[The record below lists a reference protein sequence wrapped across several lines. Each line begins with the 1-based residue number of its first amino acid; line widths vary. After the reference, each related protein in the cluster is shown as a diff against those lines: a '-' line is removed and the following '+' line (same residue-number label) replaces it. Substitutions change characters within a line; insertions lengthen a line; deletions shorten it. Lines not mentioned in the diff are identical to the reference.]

1 MDRNKWYWL
10 KLTNGKHMV
19 VLSVKD
25 EEEAIIIA
33 KSHIIRHNLDMELE
47 VESMEEIQGLT
58 DPKLAGI
65 DPIIANN

>member
-1 MDRNKWYWL
+1 
-10 KLTNGKHMV
+10 MV
-19 VLSVKD
+19 VWRVRD

-33 KSHIIRHNLDMELE
+33 KSHIIRHDLDMELE

>member
-19 VLSVKD
+19 VWRVKD

-33 KSHIIRHNLDMELE
+33 KSHIIRHDLDMEL
-47 VESMEEIQGLT
+47 L
-58 DPKLAGI
+58 
-65 DPIIANN
+65 

>member
-10 KLTNGKHMV
+10 KLANGKHMV
-19 VLSVKD
+19 AWNVKD
-25 EEEAIIIA
+25 KEEAIIIA
-33 KSHIIRHNLDMELE
+33 KSHIIRHDLDMEIE

-58 DPKLAGI
+58 DHKLAGI

>member
-1 MDRNKWYWL
+1 MDRNKWYCL
-10 KLTNGKHMV
+10 KLANGKHMV
-19 VLSVKD
+19 VWSVKD
-25 EEEAIIIA
+25 EEEAIIMA
-33 KSHIIRHNLDMELE
+33 KSHIIKYDLDMELE